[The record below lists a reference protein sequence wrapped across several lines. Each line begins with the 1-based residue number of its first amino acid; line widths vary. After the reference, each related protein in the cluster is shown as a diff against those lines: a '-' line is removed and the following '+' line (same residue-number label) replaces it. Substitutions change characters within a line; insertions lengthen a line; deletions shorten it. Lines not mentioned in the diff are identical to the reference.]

1 MFRHL
6 RRASHDAN
14 GYIELTL
21 KKSAMLVAR
30 SLIAKGFAM
39 NEKLMLYGL
48 NYHPINL
55 VFPDQKF
62 CILD

>member
-39 NEKLMLYGL
+39 NEKLMLYSL
-48 NYHPINL
+48 N
-55 VFPDQKF
+55 
-62 CILD
+62 